1 MGDDS
6 DDGWDGDV
14 ETLTDMTYVMAGG
27 SIGSLF
33 GEAVGKLSGEGT
45 HGAIG
50 FMLGAVLGAILA
62 YIPRVACRGYRKRK
76 EKRKRED
83 KIPKLK
89 IVRLR
94 RERFPGPDETPGHV
108 IVPDRDALDQ
118 ILEAIANN
126 KK

>member
-1 MGDDS
+1 M
-6 DDGWDGDV
+6 

-62 YIPRVACRGYRKRK
+62 YIPRVACRGQQR
-76 EKRKRED
+76 KRKRED

-94 RERFPGPDETPGHV
+94 RERFPYHHGPDETLGHV
-108 IVPDRDALDQ
+108 IGPDRDALDQ
-118 ILEAIANN
+118 ILEAVIAKN
-126 KK
+126 KKK